1 MTVKS
6 YISEMSI
13 CTLGRLLSVRFWEN
27 PRKPPVRFCLPPSS
41 STGPKSK
48 IKRITL
54 NLESD
59 LYLGGGNV
67 SVFKKSFVAKNSFS
81 GRGIDEPNLGQGLVK
96 FIN

>member
-48 IKRITL
+48 IKRITF
-54 NLESD
+54 SSFI
-59 LYLGGGNV
+59 LGSLRLPTNTWEAKAARTKCSEPLAKFV
-67 SVFKKSFVAKNSFS
+67 SNTIPK
-81 GRGIDEPNLGQGLVK
+81 
-96 FIN
+96 